1 MSKDLF
7 SPYRLGQLELP
18 NRMVMAPMTRLRA
31 YADGLPSPLMKV
43 YYAQRASAG
52 LIITECTKVSEQGH
66 GLVCSPGMST
76 AAQAAGWSVVTRAV
90 HEAGGRI
97 YLQLWH
103 CGRISHSSVRGGEL
117 PVAPSAVAV
126 NGQYRSP
133 AGSLDFETPRALET
147 AEIPRIVDDFRKAAS
162 YALQAGFDGVELHG
176 AYGYLVDE
184 FLQDGSNRR
193 GDRYGGTPQN
203 RCRFA
208 VEVMEALADVWGAER
223 IGMRI
228 SPSTRVNDMLD
239 SNPLATFGHLVR
251 ELNRMRVG
259 YLHVMEPDERDLA
272 TGLVEIRETTRT
284 FRAMFDQTVIT
295 NVGYSFE
302 SGNAVLTS
310 GVADLVAYGK
320 LFLANPDLPQRFRIN
335 APSNPMDF
343 ATFYGSG
350 ASSDK
355 GYTDYPALLAAAGA
369 RAN

>member
-1 MSKDLF
+1 MKKDLF
-7 SPYRLGQLELP
+7 SPYRLGPLELQ

-31 YADGLPSPLMKV
+31 YADGLPSPLMGV

-52 LIITECTKVSEQGH
+52 LLITECTKVSEQGH
-66 GLVCSPGMST
+66 GLVCSPGIHTQSQAKAWGAVT
-76 AAQAAGWSVVTRAV
+76 AAV

-103 CGRISHSSVRGGEL
+103 CGRISHSSIRDGKL

-126 NGQYRSP
+126 SGQYRSP
-133 AGSLDFETPRALET
+133 AGAVDFETPRALQT
-147 AEIPRIVDDFRKAAS
+147 TEIPHIVEDFRKAAR
-162 YALQAGFDGVELHG
+162 YALEAGFDGVELHG

-184 FLQDGSNRR
+184 FLQDSSNRR
-193 GDRYGGTPQN
+193 GDHYGGSPLN

-208 VEVMEALADVWGAER
+208 LEIMEALADVWGAER
-223 IGMRI
+223 IGIRI

-239 SNPLATFGHLVR
+239 SDPLATFGHLVR

-272 TGLVEIRETTRT
+272 TGTVKIRETTRT
-284 FRAMFDQTVIT
+284 FRALFDQAVIT
-295 NVGYSFE
+295 NVGYSRE
-302 SGNAVLTS
+302 SGNAALAA

-320 LFLANPDLPQRFRIN
+320 LFLANPDLPRRFRVN
-335 APSNPMDF
+335 AASNPMDF

-350 ASSDK
+350 AQSDQ
-355 GYTDYPALLAAAGA
+355 GYTDYPALV
-369 RAN
+369 

>member
-7 SPYRLGQLELP
+7 SAYQLGRLELP

-31 YADGLPSPLMKV
+31 YADGLPSPLMGV

-52 LIITECTKVSEQGH
+52 LLITECTKVSEQGH
-66 GLVCSPGMST
+66 GLVCSPGIHTSE
-76 AAQAAGWSVVTRAV
+76 QAKAWGAVTGAV
-90 HEAGGRI
+90 HAAGGRI

-103 CGRISHSSVRGGEL
+103 CGRISHSSIREGKL

-126 NGQYRSP
+126 RGQYRSP
-133 AGSLDFETPRALET
+133 TGAVDFETPRALQT
-147 AEIPRIVDDFRKAAS
+147 TEIPHIVEDFRKAAR
-162 YALQAGFDGVELHG
+162 YALEAGFDGVELHG

-184 FLQDGSNRR
+184 FLQDSSNRR
-193 GDRYGGTPQN
+193 DDQYGGTPLN

-208 VEVMEALADVWGAER
+208 LEIMEALADVWGAER

-239 SNPLATFGHLVR
+239 SDPLATFGHLVR

-272 TGLVEIRETTRT
+272 TGTVKIRETTRT
-284 FRAMFDQTVIT
+284 FRALFDQAVIT
-295 NVGYSFE
+295 NVGYSRE
-302 SGNAVLTS
+302 SGNAALAA

-320 LFLANPDLPQRFRIN
+320 LFLANPDLPRRFRVN
-335 APSNPMDF
+335 ASSNAMDF

-350 ASSDK
+350 ARSDQ
-355 GYTDYPALLAAAGA
+355 GYTDYPALI
-369 RAN
+369 